1 MEIRALFDD
10 EFPALY
16 RYCLR
21 MTGEPDQ
28 AQDVAQEAFVR
39 LVRGRVD
46 GPRRAVKAWLF
57 RVASNLVRDGWRV
70 SENRRRL
77 LEIHPVG
84 PDAPEGAQERLER
97 DETVR
102 RVREVLDGLPA
113 RDRTLLLMRED
124 GFSYKEI
131 AEVIEVRASS
141 VGTLLARAQRRFAD
155 AYTSATRPVGIGDD
169 EP

>member
-1 MEIRALFDD
+1 MEIKPLFDD

-39 LVRGRVD
+39 LVRDEVE

-77 LEIHPVG
+77 LEAHPVG
-84 PDAPEGAQERLER
+84 PQPPPGAQERLER
-97 DETVR
+97 EETVA
-102 RVREVLDGLPA
+102 RVRAVLDGLPA
-113 RDRTLLLMRED
+113 RDRTLLMMREE
-124 GFSYKEI
+124 GFSYREI
-131 AEVIEVRASS
+131 AAAIEVNASS
-141 VGTLLARAQRRFAD
+141 IGTLLARAQSRFAD
-155 AYTSATRPVGIGDD
+155 AYTSATRSVADGEETG
-169 EP
+169 